1 MEDVS
6 VYIFLDQRRAVKNN
20 KFPVKIGLVYNRR
33 PYSVSIKISLTPEEY
48 QKVRSDKPGKSWTET
63 KAYIDSIEQKAR
75 KVVSEMSF
83 FTLDRFKHL
92 YNADKPKTQHLN
104 QLFEAYID
112 ELKKN
117 EKHSSAESYTS
128 ALRAFSRFHK
138 EKYYRSELQLLDI
151 DVNWL
156 NEFEKWW
163 MRQKKSITTC
173 GIYMRNLRCI
183 FNLSIDQGLITKEFY
198 PFGIRKYEIPEGR
211 NIKKALTRKQID
223 LIREYE
229 PTTDAE
235 RKARDLFLFSYL
247 SFGMNMKDLSML
259 RFNQI
264 DKSSITFI
272 REKTKSTKR
281 KSLNKINVPLNDEL
295 VQILDAY
302 KIETSNPDDF
312 VFGVV
317 LESDSTL
324 AKKKKIDQLTK
335 TTNKYLSRIGRTLGF
350 EVPLRT
356 YVARHSAASV
366 LSNEGAPHS
375 LIKEQLG
382 HSSLKTTENYI
393 KSLDNGTASKWQ
405 GVL

>member
-1 MEDVS
+1 MAEVS
-6 VYIFLDQRRAVKNN
+6 RRLYLDERRKKKNG
-20 KFPVKIGLVYNRR
+20 KYPVKLMIVHNEEPFRVNVGVD
-33 PYSVSIKISLTPEEY
+33 LT
-48 QKVRSDKPGKSWTET
+48 QKEFDRYKNGT
-63 KAYIDSIEQKAR
+63 KATELRTEFVKMRQIFEKAD
-75 KVVSEMSF
+75 KILEDMPVFSF
-83 FTLDRFKHL
+83 DRFKQL
-92 YNADKPKTQHLN
+92 YNTDKPKTQHLN

-302 KIETSNPDDF
+302 KIETNNADDF
-312 VFGVV
+312 VFGIV

-335 TTNKYLSRIGRTLGF
+335 TTNKYLSRIGRSLGF